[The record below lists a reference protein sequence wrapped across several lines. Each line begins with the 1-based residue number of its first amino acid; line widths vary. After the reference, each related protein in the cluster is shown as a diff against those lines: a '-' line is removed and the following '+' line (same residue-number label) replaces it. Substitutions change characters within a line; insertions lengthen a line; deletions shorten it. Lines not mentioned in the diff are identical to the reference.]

1 MAVGASFSAL
11 EVVPL
16 VVIGFEAYNKHT
28 NGKDSI
34 AWHSSPD

>member
-16 VVIGFEAYNKHT
+16 VVIGFEDARPT
-28 NGKDSI
+28 NANI
-34 AWHSSPD
+34 P

>member
-16 VVIGFEAYNKHT
+16 VVIGFEAYNHKKLENQHV
-28 NGKDSI
+28 
-34 AWHSSPD
+34 